1 MADRSVMT
9 LTILAIYSALAVSLT
24 RAVLVKLQVIAPLCA
39 LCGLPRERRT
49 MGEEICGCGRAH

>member
-24 RAVLVKLQVIAPLCA
+24 RAVLVKLQVVAPLCA
-39 LCGLPRERRT
+39 ACGLPRERRT
-49 MGEEICGCGRAH
+49 MGEQICCCGRAH